1 MLILEQPFQ
10 NKLYLCPRKEI
21 YMARS
26 VEFNECEIIDKAM
39 NVFWEKGYH
48 ATSMQDLV
56 DAMQINRSSL
66 YNTIGDKHC
75 LFIKCVTSY
84 AELGLKETREKVA
97 KEKSALQAL
106 INIIRDKAAWV
117 VDSDKGC
124 LGIKTIFEMA
134 PEDVEVRNVL
144 MKNGELYL
152 ELMTGIIQ
160 KAIDDKELDDSED
173 ASLLAEYI
181 MTTFTG
187 WKQSFILNQDP
198 IKIKKMSEYLIK
210 SITRK

>member
-1 MLILEQPFQ
+1 
-10 NKLYLCPRKEI
+10 
-21 YMARS
+21 MARS
-26 VEFNECEIIDKAM
+26 VEFNECEIIEKAM

-48 ATSMQDLV
+48 GTSMQDLV

-75 LFIKCVTSY
+75 LFIKCVTVY
-84 AELGLKETREKVA
+84 AEAGLKETQEKVA

-117 VDSDKGC
+117 VDSEKGC
-124 LGIKTIFEMA
+124 LGIKTVFEIA
-134 PEDVEVRNVL
+134 PEDIEVRNVL
-144 MKNGELYL
+144 TKSSVLYR
-152 ELMTGIIQ
+152 ELMTNLIQ
-160 KAIDDKELDDSED
+160 KAIDDGELDGSED

-187 WKQSFILNQDP
+187 WKQAFILNQDP
-198 IKIKKMSEYLIK
+198 IIIKKMSEYLIK
-210 SITRK
+210 SITR

>member
-1 MLILEQPFQ
+1 
-10 NKLYLCPRKEI
+10 
-21 YMARS
+21 MARS
-26 VEFNECEIIDKAM
+26 VEFNECEIIEKAM

-48 ATSMQDLV
+48 GTSMQDLV

-75 LFIKCVTSY
+75 LFIKCVTTY
-84 AELGLKETREKVA
+84 AEAGLKETREKIA
-97 KEKSALQAL
+97 RESSALQAL

-117 VDSDKGC
+117 VDCEKGC
-124 LGIKTIFEMA
+124 LGVKTIFEIA
-134 PEDVEVRNVL
+134 PEDSEVRKVL
-144 MKNGELYL
+144 TRNHELYL
-152 ELMTGIIQ
+152 QQMTELIQ
-160 KAIDDKELDDSED
+160 KAIDNGELDGSED

-187 WKQSFILNQDP
+187 WKQSFILNPDP

-210 SITRK
+210 SITRQ

>member
-1 MLILEQPFQ
+1 
-10 NKLYLCPRKEI
+10 
-21 YMARS
+21 MARS
-26 VEFNECEIIDKAM
+26 VEFNECEIIEKAM

-48 ATSMQDLV
+48 GTSMQDLV

-75 LFIKCVTSY
+75 LFIKCVTVY
-84 AELGLKETREKVA
+84 AEAGLKETQEKVA

-117 VDSDKGC
+117 VDSEKGC
-124 LGIKTIFEMA
+124 LGIKTVFEIA
-134 PEDVEVRNVL
+134 PEDKEVRNVL
-144 MKNGELYL
+144 TKNSVVYL
-152 ELMTGIIQ
+152 ELMTNLIQ
-160 KAIDDKELDDSED
+160 KAIDDGELDGSED

-187 WKQSFILNQDP
+187 WKQAFILNQDP
-198 IKIKKMSEYLIK
+198 IIIKKMSEYLIK
-210 SITRK
+210 SITR

>member
-1 MLILEQPFQ
+1 
-10 NKLYLCPRKEI
+10 
-21 YMARS
+21 MARS
-26 VEFNECEIIDKAM
+26 VEFNECEIIEKAM

-75 LFIKCVTSY
+75 LFIKCVTVY
-84 AELGLKETREKVA
+84 AEAGLKETKEKVA
-97 KEKSALQAL
+97 KESSALQAL

-117 VDSDKGC
+117 VDSEKGC
-124 LGIKTIFEMA
+124 LGIKTVFEIA
-134 PEDVEVRNVL
+134 PEDNQVRNVL
-144 MKNGELYL
+144 IKNSELYL
-152 ELMTGIIQ
+152 ELMTNLIQ
-160 KAIDDKELDDSED
+160 KAIDDGELDGSED

-187 WKQSFILNQDP
+187 WKQAFILNQDP
-198 IKIKKMSEYLIK
+198 IIIKKMSEYLIK

>member
-1 MLILEQPFQ
+1 MG
-10 NKLYLCPRKEI
+10 
-21 YMARS
+21 RS
-26 VEFNECEIIDKAM
+26 VEFNEVEIIEKAM

-84 AELGLKETREKVA
+84 AETAMKESREKVA

-106 INIIRDKAAWV
+106 ISIIRDKAAWV
-117 VDSDKGC
+117 VDCEKGC
-124 LGIKTIFEMA
+124 LGVKTIFEIA
-134 PEDVEVRNVL
+134 PEDAEVRKVL
-144 MKNGELYL
+144 KKTNEDYIAFLA
-152 ELMTGIIQ
+152 EIIQ
-160 KAIDDKELDDSED
+160 KAIDEGELDTNED
-173 ASLLAEYI
+173 ASLMAEYI
-181 MTTFTG
+181 LTTFTG
-187 WKQSFILNQDP
+187 WKQSYILHQDP

-210 SITRK
+210 NITRQ

>member
-1 MLILEQPFQ
+1 MFLSLSAE
-10 NKLYLCPRKEI
+10 RK
-21 YMARS
+21 YNMARS
-26 VEFNECEIIDKAM
+26 VEFNECEIIEKAM

-48 ATSMQDLV
+48 GTSMQDLV

-84 AELGLKETREKVA
+84 VEAGFRETQEKIA
-97 KEKSALQAL
+97 KEQSALQAL

-117 VDSDKGC
+117 VDSEKGC
-124 LGIKTIFEMA
+124 LGIKTVFEIA
-134 PEDVEVRNVL
+134 PEDTEVRNL
-144 MKNGELYL
+144 LCRNGARYQQM
-152 ELMTGIIQ
+152 MTDLIQ
-160 KAIDDKELDDSED
+160 KAIDDGELDGSEE

-187 WKQSFILNQDP
+187 WKQTFILNGDP
-198 IKIKKMSEYLIK
+198 IIIKKMSEYLIK
-210 SITRK
+210 SITR